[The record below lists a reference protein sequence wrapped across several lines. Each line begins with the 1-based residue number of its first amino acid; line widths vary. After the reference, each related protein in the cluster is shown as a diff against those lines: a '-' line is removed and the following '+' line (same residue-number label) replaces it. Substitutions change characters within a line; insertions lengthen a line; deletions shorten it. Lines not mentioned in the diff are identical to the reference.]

1 MERWRIGV
9 GELGELFDLDFASDG
24 KLVHSVQAGA
34 HHLCGGFVS
43 CRQVSKTHYALHCG
57 ACGLRIL
64 LPVEIQGKEE
74 IIDFF
79 CRRGFHKKG
88 EELEVCLECEGRGWH
103 RAERFVTKESFKNG
117 YPEPPKTSLIE
128 ETVGCQNCKETGIL
142 REKAV
147 V

>member
-9 GELGELFDLDFASDG
+9 GEFGQQFDMDFASDG
-24 KLVHSVQAGA
+24 KLVHSVQVGV
-34 HHLCGGFVS
+34 HHFCGGFIS

-57 ACGLRIL
+57 ACGLSIIL
-64 LPVEIQGKEE
+64 PIEIQGKEE

-79 CRRGFHKKG
+79 RRLGFHKKG
-88 EELEVCLECEGRGWH
+88 KELRVCLECEGRGWR
-103 RAERFVTKESFKNG
+103 RAERFVTKESLENG
-117 YPEPPKTSLIE
+117 YPGPPKTSAIE
-128 ETVGCQNCKETGIL
+128 ETVGCRSCEETGIL